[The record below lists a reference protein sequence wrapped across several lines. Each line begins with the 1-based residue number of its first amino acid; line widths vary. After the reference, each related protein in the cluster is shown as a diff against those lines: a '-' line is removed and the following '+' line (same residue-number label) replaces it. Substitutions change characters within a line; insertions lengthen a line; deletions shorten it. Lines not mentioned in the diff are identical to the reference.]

1 MARPGLVIRTFTW
14 AVCVLLATSG
24 AFITPEQVHLSIGED
39 TSTIVVTWVTTNATR
54 ESVVKYGLD
63 RLDNKQSGSQEV
75 FIDGGSE
82 QRSFYIHRVRIA
94 NLTAGLIYYYVCGC
108 DSNWSPTFQFRALP
122 NHANWSPRLA
132 IFGDLGVENGRS
144 LPELQRE
151 TIELES
157 FDAIFHVGDF
167 AYNMDSF
174 MSQIESVAS
183 RVPYMTAVGN
193 HELAYNFSNYRARFT
208 MPGGDGQ
215 GQFYSF
221 NLGPAHIIAFSTEF
235 YYYLYYGWVQL
246 YNQFEWLRKDLQEA
260 NKPENRQIRPW
271 IIAMAHRPM
280 YCSNNND
287 AMHCCNIDNTVRT
300 GFPFSRN
307 SSTGYILGLEDLFY
321 NEGVDIIIAAHEH
334 SYERF
339 WPVYNLTGTRGSTID
354 SFSIVKHLHGRGL
367 YNCHRNTQPQTLP
380 MTRLQL
386 ALNSRNTELPI
397 E

>member
-1 MARPGLVIRTFTW
+1 MIVSVNLCSPNKLHIFISIRFCRQDNAR
-14 AVCVLLATSG
+14 
-24 AFITPEQVHLSIGED
+24 
-39 TSTIVVTWVTTNATR
+39 
-54 ESVVKYGLD
+54 YGD
-63 RLDNKQSGSQEV
+63 Q
-75 FIDGGSE
+75 
-82 QRSFYIHRVRIA
+82 
-94 NLTAGLIYYYVCGC
+94 
-108 DSNWSPTFQFRALP
+108 
-122 NHANWSPRLA
+122 
-132 IFGDLGVENGRS
+132 
-144 LPELQRE
+144 
-151 TIELES
+151 
-157 FDAIFHVGDF
+157 
-167 AYNMDSF
+167 F

-339 WPVYNLTGTRGSTID
+339 WPVYNLTVCNASFSQPYVEPPAPVHIVTGSAGSSEGLDPFLPGGHPWSAFRADDYGFTRMNIINSSLITVEQVSVDQGTRGSTID